1 MKTQIR
7 NQVAAFFLLLPA
19 ATVLLAVP
27 GVAMAQPTM
36 PELRSLQ
43 VGAEDGIGAG
53 AELEFTVEGTPRGQ
67 VRLNIRG
74 VPSTIV
80 LKETERGVYE
90 GSYTVRRKDR
100 IAQNSP
106 IRATLRVRNRNV
118 VANYSFPAGIA
129 GAPAAVAPP
138 VAVTPPV
145 VLAPPVSL
153 KIDRFTVAPIDKI
166 EPGAELRFTLNGAP
180 GGVAEVDIPGV
191 INNLALRE
199 VRPGVYEGGY
209 TIRRL
214 DNLSPSRPVVA
225 TLRVGDR
232 VVTSTLTQP
241 LIADAKPPVIRN
253 LSPRDGES
261 VVRGAFTSVSGTFD
275 DAGGVG
281 VDPKSVRIM
290 LAGRNVTAET
300 QITAQFFTYR
310 ADLAPGRYT
319 AEVTARD
326 MVGNAVRQTWN
337 FDVVA
342 AVSAAPSTV
351 PLQITSHTNNA
362 SVEGG
367 AVLVRGRT
375 APGALVDVK
384 VGAVGAIAGLFG
396 MNQNVFAQRVQADAG
411 GNFSFSFAPQFPI
424 PTTRY
429 EVSMTA
435 SKDGMTPTESRL
447 VLFQK

>member
-1 MKTQIR
+1 MKIQIR
-7 NQVAAFFLLLPA
+7 NQLAAFFLLLPA
-19 ATVLLAVP
+19 ATVMLAVP
-27 GVAMAQPTM
+27 GVSMAQSAM
-36 PELRSLQ
+36 PELQSLQ
-43 VGAEDGIGAG
+43 VGADDGFSAG
-53 AELEFTVEGTPRGQ
+53 SQLDFTVEGTPRGQ
-67 VRLNIRG
+67 ASLTVRGIPR
-74 VPSTIV
+74 TII
-80 LKETERGVYE
+80 LKETSRGVYE

-100 IAQNSP
+100 IAENSP
-106 IRATLRVRNRNV
+106 IRATLRLRNRTTA
-118 VANYSFPAGIA
+118 ANYSFPAGIA
-129 GAPAAVAPP
+129 NASAPAAPTAPAAPP
-138 VAVTPPV
+138 APVAAV
-145 VLAPPVSL
+145 VV
-153 KIDRFTVAPIDKI
+153 KIDRFSVAPVDKI
-166 EPGAELRFTLNGAP
+166 EPGADLRFTLNGAP

-199 VRPGVYEGGY
+199 TRPGVYEGAY

-225 TLRVGDR
+225 TLRLGDR
-232 VVTSTLTQP
+232 AVSSTLTQP

-253 LSPRDGES
+253 MAPRDGES
-261 VVRGAFTSVSGTFD
+261 LPRGAFTSVSGTFD

-281 VDPKSVRIM
+281 VDPKSVRFM

-300 QITAQFFTYR
+300 QITSQFFTHR

-319 AEVTARD
+319 ADVTAKD
-326 MVGNAVRQTWN
+326 MAGNAVRQTWT
-337 FDVVA
+337 FEVVA
-342 AVSAAPSTV
+342 AAAAAPTTV

-362 SVEGG
+362 TVEGG
-367 AVLVRGRT
+367 PVVVRGRT

-396 MNQNVFAQRVQADAG
+396 LNQNVFAQRVQADGG

-429 EVSMTA
+429 EVSMTS

>member
-1 MKTQIR
+1 MKIQIR
-7 NQVAAFFLLLPA
+7 NQLTAFFLLLPA
-19 ATVLLAVP
+19 ATVMLALP
-27 GVAMAQPTM
+27 GVSLAQSDM
-36 PELRSLQ
+36 PELQSLQ
-43 VGAEDGIGAG
+43 VGADDGLSAG
-53 AELEFTVEGTPRGQ
+53 SQLDFTVEGTPRGQ
-67 VRLNIRG
+67 VSLTVRG
-74 VPSTIV
+74 IPRTII
-80 LKETERGVYE
+80 LKETSRGVYE

-100 IAQNSP
+100 IAENSP
-106 IRATLRVRNRNV
+106 IRATLRLRNRTTA
-118 VANYSFPAGIA
+118 ANYSFPAGIA
-129 GAPAAVAPP
+129 NASAAAAPTAPAAPPAP
-138 VAVTPPV
+138 VAAVG
-145 VLAPPVSL
+145 L
-153 KIDRFTVAPIDKI
+153 KIDRFSVAPVDKL
-166 EPGAELRFTLNGAP
+166 EPGADLRFTLNGAP

-199 VRPGVYEGGY
+199 TRPGVYEGAY

-225 TLRVGDR
+225 TLRLGDR
-232 VVTSTLTQP
+232 AVSSTLTQP

-253 LSPRDGES
+253 MAPRDGES
-261 VVRGAFTSVSGTFD
+261 LPRGAFTSVSGTFD

-281 VDPKSVRIM
+281 VDPKSVRFM

-300 QITAQFFTYR
+300 QITPQFFTHR

-319 AEVTARD
+319 ADVTAKD
-326 MVGNAVRQTWN
+326 MAGNAVRQTWT
-337 FDVVA
+337 FEVVA
-342 AVSAAPSTV
+342 AAAAAPTTV

-362 SVEGG
+362 TVEGG
-367 AVLVRGRT
+367 PVVVRGRT
-375 APGALVDVK
+375 APGAQVDVK

-396 MNQNVFAQRVQADAG
+396 LNQNVFAQRIQADAG

-429 EVSMTA
+429 EVSMTS

>member
-7 NQVAAFFLLLPA
+7 NHVAAFFLLLPA
-19 ATVLLAVP
+19 TTVLLALP
-27 GVAMAQPTM
+27 GAAVAQPAA
-36 PELRSLQ
+36 PELRSLE
-43 VGAEDGIGAG
+43 VDTDGGLTAG
-53 AELEFTVEGTPRGQ
+53 SELNFTVEGTPRGQ
-67 VRLNIRG
+67 VSLNIRG
-74 VPSTIV
+74 IPRTIV

-100 IAQNSP
+100 LVQNSL

-129 GAPAAVAPP
+129 GAPVAVPPP
-138 VAVTPPV
+138 VA
-145 VLAPPVSL
+145 L
-153 KIDRFTVAPIDKI
+153 KIDRFTVAPVDKI
-166 EPGAELRFTLNGAP
+166 EPGADLRFTLNGAP

-199 VRPGVYEGGY
+199 TRPGVYEGSY

-225 TLRVGDR
+225 TLRLADKA
-232 VVTSTLTQP
+232 VTSTLTQP
-241 LIADAKPPVIRN
+241 LITDAKPPVVRN
-253 LSPRDGES
+253 MAPRDGES
-261 VVRGAFTSVSGTFD
+261 LPRGAFTSVSGTFD
-275 DAGGVG
+275 DSGGVG
-281 VDPKSVRIM
+281 VDPKSVRF
-290 LAGRNVTAET
+290 LLSGRNVTAET
-300 QITAQFFTYR
+300 QITPQFFTYR
-310 ADLAPGRYT
+310 ADLPPGRYT
-319 AEVTARD
+319 ADLTARD
-326 MVGNAVRQTWN
+326 MVGNAVRQTWT

-342 AVSAAPSTV
+342 AASAAPTTV
-351 PLQITSHTNNA
+351 PLQITSHSNNA
-362 SVEGG
+362 TVEGG
-367 AVLVRGRT
+367 PVVIRGRT

-396 MNQNVFAQRVQADAG
+396 MNQNVFAQRIQADAG

-429 EVSMTA
+429 EVSMTS

-447 VLFQK
+447 VLFQR

>member
-1 MKTQIR
+1 MKTQLR
-7 NQVAAFFLLLPA
+7 NQLAAFFFFLLPA

-27 GVAMAQPTM
+27 GVALAQPAM

-43 VGAEDGIGAG
+43 VGADEGLSAG
-53 AELEFTVEGTPRGQ
+53 SQLDFTVEGTPRGQ
-67 VRLNIRG
+67 VSLTVRG
-74 VPSTIV
+74 IPRTIV

-100 IAQNSP
+100 ISENSP
-106 IRATLRVRNRNV
+106 IRATLRVRNRSAA
-118 VANYSFPAGIA
+118 ANYSFPVGIA
-129 GAPAAVAPP
+129 NASVATPPPAPVAAAVG
-138 VAVTPPV
+138 
-145 VLAPPVSL
+145 L
-153 KIDRFTVAPIDKI
+153 KIDRFTVAPVDKI

-199 VRPGVYEGGY
+199 TRPGVYEGAY

-214 DNLSPSRPVVA
+214 DNLSPSQPVVA
-225 TLRVGDR
+225 TLRLGDKA
-232 VVTSTLTQP
+232 VTSTLTQP
-241 LIADAKPPVIRN
+241 LITDAKPPVVRN
-253 LSPRDGES
+253 MAPRDGES
-261 VVRGAFTSVSGTFD
+261 LPRGAFTSVSGTFD

-281 VDPKSVRIM
+281 VDPKSVRFM
-290 LAGRNVTAET
+290 LSGRNVTAET
-300 QITAQFFTYR
+300 QITPQFFTYR

-319 AEVTARD
+319 ADVTAKD
-326 MVGNAVRQTWN
+326 MVGNAVRQTWT

-342 AVSAAPSTV
+342 AAAAAAAPTTV

-362 SVEGG
+362 TVEGG
-367 AVLVRGRT
+367 PVVVRGRT

-396 MNQNVFAQRVQADAG
+396 LNQNVFAQRIQADAG

-429 EVSMTA
+429 EVSMTS
-435 SKDGMTPTESRL
+435 SKEGMTPTESRL